1 VCTSLMCL
9 RANVTRGL
17 AYVGIGVTR
26 VGFCACGVVWGV
38 RVYVCDGVNKE
49 CRKRGALIVDMD
61 VGDGVRRRK
70 FTLEIERF
78 ISGERVSVRALVV
91 QGDNRRWCNGIKMF
105 ACMESECLGMT
116 VGMIVCR

>member
-1 VCTSLMCL
+1 M
-9 RANVTRGL
+9 
-17 AYVGIGVTR
+17 
-26 VGFCACGVVWGV
+26 
-38 RVYVCDGVNKE
+38 YVCDGVNKE

-61 VGDGVRRRK
+61 VGEGVRKRK
-70 FTLEIERF
+70 FTLEMEHF

-91 QGDNRRWCNGIKMF
+91 QGDNRRWCNGIKML